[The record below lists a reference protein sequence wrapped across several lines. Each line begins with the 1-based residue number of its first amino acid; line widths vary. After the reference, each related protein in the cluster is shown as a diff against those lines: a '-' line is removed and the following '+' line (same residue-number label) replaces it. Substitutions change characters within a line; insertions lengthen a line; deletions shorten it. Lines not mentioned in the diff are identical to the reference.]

1 MNFMKIFKN
10 TAILI
15 ILMFASV
22 SFSFAQ
28 SAEPRQDK
36 LLNGLNLMVWT
47 NPKDEKISFK
57 LRIHSGS
64 MFDTKARI
72 GTMALLADILFPTEQ
87 TKEYFEQ
94 DLEGSFAVT
103 STYDY
108 IQIDAS
114 GKSDA
119 FLSMLETIGTAVSNP
134 PITEENFVKVRN
146 ARVEIIK
153 ELMKSPKYVA
163 DKAAAKRLLGDYP
176 YGRPQEGTLEG
187 FAKMDRFDLITAKE
201 RFLTAD
207 NATLTISG
215 NVEFKLALKASKQL
229 FGGWKKADKLVP
241 ATFASP
247 NDPIAEK
254 LIVNSDLPEKN
265 EVRYALRGIA
275 RKDKDYFAT
284 KFLFDILTA
293 RNIISSENGGNY
305 FIRSER
311 SLLPSMI
318 ITGVSNL
325 SDEVLMKNETAK
337 TAKELFGNKLFG
349 EVTAAEFEQTRTKI
363 LAEIEKKPVQEKWL
377 DVETFKLNSVKEEI
391 QNLNAVTLADV
402 QRVSERLSKQ
412 PFVTVVLAKT
422 ITNVPTN

>member
-15 ILMFASV
+15 ILTFVSVNFA
-22 SFSFAQ
+22 FSQ
-28 SAEPRQDK
+28 TGEPRQEK
-36 LLNGLNLMVWT
+36 LLNGLKLLVWA
-47 NPKDEKISFK
+47 NPKEEKVSFK

-94 DLEGSFAVT
+94 DLEGSFSVT
-103 STYDY
+103 SNYDY

-134 PITEENFVKVRN
+134 QITQENFVKVRN
-146 ARVEIIK
+146 ARVELIK
-153 ELMKSPKYVA
+153 ELLKNPKYVA

-176 YGRPQEGTLEG
+176 YGRPQEGTLED
-187 FAKMDRFDLITAKE
+187 FAKTDRFDLVTAKE

-215 NVEFKLALKASKQL
+215 NVQFKFALKASKQL

-247 NDPIAEK
+247 NDLMPETQTI
-254 LIVNSDLPEKN
+254 NSDLYEKY
-265 EVRYALRGIA
+265 EVRHAFRGIA
-275 RKDKDYFAT
+275 RSDKDYFAV
-284 KFLFDILTA
+284 KFLFDILNT
-293 RNIISSENGGNY
+293 RNIIAEETGGD
-305 FIRSER
+305 FSVKFER
-311 SLLPSMI
+311 NMLPSIAI
-318 ITGVSNL
+318 IGFTTSSGYL
-325 SDEVLMKNETAK
+325 LKANETAK
-337 TAKELFGNKLFG
+337 TAKELFGGKLFS
-349 EVTAAEFEQTRTKI
+349 EITASEFEKIRAKI
-363 LAEIEKKPVQEKWL
+363 LSEINEKPMQEKWL
-377 DVETFKLNSVKEEI
+377 DVETFKLASYKDEI
-391 QNLNAVTLADV
+391 QKLNAVTLADV

-412 PFVTVVLAKT
+412 PFVTVVLFRQ
-422 ITNVPTN
+422 PTTAN

>member
-1 MNFMKIFKN
+1 MKIFKN

-22 SFSFAQ
+22 SFAFAQ
-28 SAEPRQDK
+28 AAEPRQDK
-36 LLNGLNLMVWT
+36 LLNGLKLMVWA
-47 NPKDEKISFK
+47 NPKDEKVSFK

-64 MFDTKARI
+64 MFDTKTRI
-72 GTMALLADILFPTEQ
+72 GTMALLADILFPTDQ

-103 STYDY
+103 SNYDY

-119 FLSMLETIGTAVSNP
+119 FLSMLETIGTAVANP
-134 PITEENFVKVRN
+134 PITQENFVKVRN
-146 ARVEIIK
+146 ARVELIK
-153 ELMKSPKYVA
+153 ELMKNPKYVA
-163 DKAAAKRLLGDYP
+163 DKAVAKRLLGDYP

-187 FAKMDRFDLITAKE
+187 FAKMDRFDLVTAKE

-229 FGGWKKADKLVP
+229 FGGWKKADKIVP

-247 NDPIAEK
+247 NDSIAEK
-254 LIVNSDLPEKN
+254 LIVSSDLPEKN

-275 RKDKDYFAT
+275 RKDKDYFAA
-284 KFLFDILTA
+284 KFLFDILTG
-293 RNIISSENGGNY
+293 REVISGENGGNY

-311 SLLPSMI
+311 NLLPSMI

-325 SDEVLMKNETAK
+325 SDEVLLKNETAK

-349 EVTAAEFEQTRTKI
+349 EVTSAEFEKTRAKI

-422 ITNVPTN
+422 TAQ

>member
-1 MNFMKIFKN
+1 MMNFMKIFKN

-22 SFSFAQ
+22 NFVFAQ

-36 LLNGLNLMVWT
+36 LLNGLKLMVWT

-64 MFDTKARI
+64 MFDTKERI

-94 DLEGSFAVT
+94 DLEGSFSVT

-134 PITEENFVKVRN
+134 QITQENFVKVRN
-146 ARVEIIK
+146 ARVELIK
-153 ELMKSPKYVA
+153 ELQKNPKYVA

-187 FAKMDRFDLITAKE
+187 LAKMDRFDLVTAKE

-247 NDPIAEK
+247 
-254 LIVNSDLPEKN
+254 SDLMPETQTIINDLYEKY
-265 EVRYALRGIA
+265 EVRYAFRGIA
-275 RKDKDYFAT
+275 RNDNDYFAI
-284 KFLFDILTA
+284 KFLFDILNA
-293 RNIISSENGGNY
+293 QDFVSKDNGEKFSIRFERN
-305 FIRSER
+305 
-311 SLLPSMI
+311 LLPSTAI
-318 ITGVSNL
+318 IGFSTSSGNL
-325 SDEVLMKNETAK
+325 LKINENAK
-337 TAKELFGNKLFG
+337 TAGELFGSKLFS
-349 EVTAAEFEQTRTKI
+349 EISAPEFERVKAKI
-363 LAEIEKKPVQEKWL
+363 LGEIDQKSMQEKWL
-377 DVETFKLNSVKEEI
+377 DVQTFKLTSYKDEI
-391 QNLNAVTLADV
+391 QKLNAVTLADV
-402 QRVSERLSKQ
+402 QRVSVRLSKQ
-412 PFVTVVLAKT
+412 PIVKVLFYRQ
-422 ITNVPTN
+422 PTAAR